1 MTESDLAGQLTAV
14 RPLVRPPVVST
25 GEDRSATP
33 LELFFDLAYV
43 LVVSELAGA
52 LLEDLR
58 WDALARF
65 AGLFAIL
72 WLSWV
77 GFTLYGNR
85 FDTDDVVFR
94 SAKLLATL
102 GVAGCAASAPEGT
115 DRHAT
120 AFAACYLLIRLV
132 LAALYA
138 RAWVHVREERAAIRV
153 YLLASAVTAALWAL
167 SIAVPAPARYLLW
180 AVAALVDVAGP
191 VAATAMRRSLPL
203 HLEHLPERFGLLVIL
218 VLGEMLG
225 AVVSGVHDRAWAA
238 GSVVLGASAFVV
250 AAALWWS
257 YFDVGADVSA
267 RRLQHAEEEDDERAA
282 DERHDLFVYGHLPL
296 TLGIA
301 AAAVGL
307 EHLVTHPDEALPA
320 TAGWLTVGGL
330 ATFLAGTV
338 VVTGGAQRRWQGV
351 LRWGMPAVVAVLV
364 LSAVAPS
371 VTVLLVGLDVV
382 CVGFAAA
389 GMVLTRRALRPAP
402 LGAESGD

>member
-52 LLEDLR
+52 LLQDLR

-102 GVAGCAASAPEGT
+102 GVAGCAASAPEAT
-115 DRHAT
+115 DRHAA

-132 LAALYA
+132 LVALYA

-180 AVAALVDVAGP
+180 AVAAVVDVAGP

-225 AVVSGVHDRAWAA
+225 AVVSGIHERAWAA
-238 GSVVLGASAFVV
+238 GSVVLGALAFVV
-250 AAALWWS
+250 
-257 YFDVGADVSA
+257 
-267 RRLQHAEEEDDERAA
+267 
-282 DERHDLFVYGHLPL
+282 
-296 TLGIA
+296 
-301 AAAVGL
+301 
-307 EHLVTHPDEALPA
+307 
-320 TAGWLTVGGL
+320 
-330 ATFLAGTV
+330 
-338 VVTGGAQRRWQGV
+338 
-351 LRWGMPAVVAVLV
+351 
-364 LSAVAPS
+364 
-371 VTVLLVGLDVV
+371 
-382 CVGFAAA
+382 
-389 GMVLTRRALRPAP
+389 
-402 LGAESGD
+402 